1 MSRIL
6 VVEPQKI
13 LQQAIVLFLFP
24 DHEVEVNENLAEKEI
39 PLVKDFDLAIIDAA
53 ALREVNTRGAQWSRT
68 LQGWKIP
75 TIWIEDASGAQA
87 PSGNQFV
94 VLGRPM
100 EREALRAAI
109 TKCLGVSSTSKRNGP
124 TSSSATDKTDLLGM
138 TRVTDTAD
146 APQVKGSPI
155 IDLVDVVEEEPERKK
170 NQRQQRNAK

>member
-24 DHEVEVNENLAEKEI
+24 DHEVEVNENLAET
-39 PLVKDFDLAIIDAA
+39 PVVKDFDLAIIDAA

-75 TIWIEDASGAQA
+75 TIWIEDTSGVQA

-94 VLGRPM
+94 VLGRPV
-100 EREALRAAI
+100 ERDALRAAI
-109 TKCLGVSSTSKRNGP
+109 AKCLGVFSTSKRNGT
-124 TSSSATDKTDLLGM
+124 TSSSATDETGLLGM
-138 TRVTDTAD
+138 TTRETNTAD

-170 NQRQQRNAK
+170 NRKQRRGTK